1 MAGTRLEAVEGLVR
15 ELLREEAPSRI
26 AALTEELFQAA
37 GSIAEEGRSAVLG
50 EPQPLG
56 PLPLSS
62 PTQAMGV
69 SRPPCHTAAPAH
81 GGACS
86 SSSPWVPSV
95 EAEEVAISLWNWAVT
110 KHMGSVLNDEQRA
123 KLRFV
128 ACRLVCLC
136 EGSDPPEET
145 IRRQILMSMKTGK
158 GWIDIGKA
166 DLADGFLE
174 IAMNSIEKLYAKLL
188 NGSDGEADIYVH
200 KADVEKNLFKVISYQ
215 AESAVAQRDF
225 EKAVTCVQRCKDM
238 LIKLP
243 KETCYLSILCY
254 NFGVETYEWKRFEQ
268 SSFWLSQSYDIGKM
282 NMKYSVGK
290 EMQAKVLRLLATAY
304 LEWDC
309 NLYLE
314 KALKAISLANQE
326 NLHPAGLLLKVKILL
341 KSGASDEDISSATAE
356 FMHHD
361 FSLDF
366 CLNIAKLLLEHGRES
381 VGFDFLK
388 SIPERYE
395 SSPDLGKIALLH
407 LEFLLQNKR
416 ELLAKQKVED
426 IIIGHYTG
434 KQLLPEALN
443 QLHIILWDR
452 AAKHYEAKNYSE
464 ALHWYNYS
472 VSFYIPG
479 QVDQNLAKLQRN
491 IASCYLHLKQVDKA
505 KEAVKEAERCDP
517 DSIFTKFSVYKIAV
531 MEKDTDKAVEAVT
544 EMGKLAEKPSQDE
557 DSLKVDESTGTN
569 LLSLA
574 AQIALENEQRVV
586 AIKALEYLSEHLQDC
601 QQLFAAL
608 KCLVRIMLSKFTA
621 ENEED
626 RDEDIKSMIT
636 YFTLAHKRL
645 AASLTEEKFTE
656 DMRILEAQWFRK
668 VAWNLAVQFKGYPEK
683 MRDFFLL
690 SFKLSQFCPSDKAV
704 LIAQKTCLLMATALD
719 LEMGRQQATPSEQME
734 LLTQAL
740 QHLQACKEI
749 WKVLKLTGDFAK
761 DPTDTLLLLYEF
773 EARSKLNDPTL
784 YSLMESVWEQPQI
797 EVKTLEIIASL
808 AMEAPARYPVLC
820 KRALKSALNL
830 HRKQT
835 VIDAVKFSKCLNSLI
850 NLTLPTGLTD
860 LDACVLQEV
869 WGYFEDALGV
879 VSSTDAYPE
888 MEILWLMTRAWNTGI
903 FQYTI
908 GKYKEAEQWCGLG
921 MRFLSHLGS
930 LKKSYEGHMIR
941 LYSEVLDK
949 LDRVKVF
956 IPNENENDNH
966 NCKKEDSRVSWKCFA
981 E

>member
-1 MAGTRLEAVEGLVR
+1 MVGARLAVVEGLVR
-15 ELLREEAPSRI
+15 ELLKEEAPSRI

-37 GSIAEEGRSAVLG
+37 GSISEEDGSAAEVEEGAV
-50 EPQPLG
+50 
-56 PLPLSS
+56 
-62 PTQAMGV
+62 
-69 SRPPCHTAAPAH
+69 
-81 GGACS
+81 
-86 SSSPWVPSV
+86 
-95 EAEEVAISLWNWAVT
+95 SLWNWAVT
-110 KHMGSVLNDEQRA
+110 KHTGSVVNDEQRA

-136 EGSDPPEET
+136 EGSDPPEGT

-174 IAMNSIEKLYAKLL
+174 IAMSSIEKLYAKLL
-188 NGSDGEADIYVH
+188 KGSDGEADIHVH
-200 KADVEKNLFKVISYQ
+200 KADVEKNLFKVLSYQ
-215 AESAVAQRDF
+215 AESAVAQGDF
-225 EKAVTCVQRCKDM
+225 QKAVMCVQRCKDM
-238 LIKLP
+238 LMKLP

-254 NFGVETYEWKRFEQ
+254 NFGVETYEWKRYEQ

-282 NMKYSVGK
+282 DMKYSVGK

-304 LEWDC
+304 FEWDC
-309 NLYLE
+309 NLYLD
-314 KALKAISLANQE
+314 KALKAVSLANQE
-326 NLHPAGLLLKVKILL
+326 NLHPAGVFLKVKILL
-341 KSGASDEDISSATAE
+341 KSGASDEDINSAVAE
-356 FMHHD
+356 FLHHEM
-361 FSLDF
+361 SLDF
-366 CLNIAKLLLEHGRES
+366 CLNTAKLLLEHGRES

-388 SIPERYE
+388 SVPERFE

-407 LEFLLQNKR
+407 IEFLLQNKR
-416 ELLAKQKVED
+416 ELLAKQKVEE

-443 QLHIILWDR
+443 RLHIILWDR
-452 AAKHYEAKNYSE
+452 AAKHYEAKSYSE

-472 VSFYIPG
+472 VSFYTPG
-479 QVDQNLAKLQRN
+479 QIDQNLAKLQRN
-491 IASCYLHLKQVDKA
+491 MASCYLHLKQVDKA

-517 DSIFTKFSVYKIAV
+517 NSIFTKFCVYKIAV
-531 MEKDTDKAVEAVT
+531 MEKDTDKAVEAVI
-544 EMGKLAEKPSQDE
+544 EMGKLAEKLSQHE
-557 DSLKVDESTGTN
+557 DRLRVDENTGTN

-574 AQIALENEQRVV
+574 AQIALENEQQVV

-601 QQLFAAL
+601 RQLFAAL
-608 KCLVRIMLSKFTA
+608 KCLVRLMLSKFMA
-621 ENEED
+621 ENED
-626 RDEDIKSMIT
+626 KRDEDINSMLT
-636 YFTLAHKRL
+636 YLTLAHKRL
-645 AASLTEEKFTE
+645 AESFTEEKFTG
-656 DMRILEAQWFRK
+656 DMRILEAHWFRK
-668 VAWNLAVQFKGYPEK
+668 VAWNLAVQFRGYPEK

-704 LIAQKTCLLMATALD
+704 LIAQKTCLLMAAAVD
-719 LEMGRQQATPSEQME
+719 LEMGRQVTPSEQTE

-784 YSLMESVWEQPQI
+784 HNLMESVWEQPQT

-808 AMEAPARYPVLC
+808 AMESPARYPVLC
-820 KRALKSALNL
+820 KKALKSALNL
-830 HRKQT
+830 HRKQP
-835 VIDAVKFSKCLNSLI
+835 VIDAVKFSKCLHSLI
-850 NLTLPTGLTD
+850 NLSLPTGLTD

-869 WGYFEDALGV
+869 WHYFEDALSV

-903 FQYTI
+903 FQYTV

-921 MRFLSHLGS
+921 MRLLNHLGS
-930 LKKSYEGHMIR
+930 LKKSYEGHMIG

-949 LDRVKVF
+949 LDRAKRF
-956 IPNENENDNH
+956 LPNEE
-966 NCKKEDSRVSWKCFA
+966 E
-981 E
+981 